1 MAFHYERISE
11 QDQLAFGLLEIEPA
25 LVPGSRWVINR
36 DTGVYLRYLRYE
48 REQPGHKNFC
58 FYWQQQRYLIKLES
72 LGRALPD
79 QRWCTHWRWL
89 SLSLWQAPASSVL
102 LDDELRTH
110 LLTELKA
117 ALTAYRDG
125 SLNPSYC
132 EHIAEFEF

>member
-48 REQPGHKNFC
+48 REQPDYKNFC

-72 LGRALPD
+72 LGRA
-79 QRWCTHWRWL
+79 
-89 SLSLWQAPASSVL
+89 
-102 LDDELRTH
+102 
-110 LLTELKA
+110 
-117 ALTAYRDG
+117 
-125 SLNPSYC
+125 
-132 EHIAEFEF
+132 